1 MTKMIASF
9 ATLAALSA
17 FSSASALA
25 QSGSCD
31 SFLSTHEVFQC
42 LIDDHAVA
50 DKTLNATYRDIQE
63 VLRSYSTTRSKA
75 LVAAQRA
82 WISLRDLD
90 CASEGL
96 AFEGGA
102 LQKIIVQGCL
112 TRKTKERTTELETQY
127 ELQVH

>member
-1 MTKMIASF
+1 MTKLTVSF
-9 ATLAALSA
+9 ATLVALSA
-17 FSSASALA
+17 LSSASALA
-25 QSGSCD
+25 QSGNCG
-31 SFLSTHEVFQC
+31 SFLSTNEVFQC
-42 LIDDHAVA
+42 LVDEHSAA
-50 DKTLNATYRDIQE
+50 DKALNVSYSAIQD

-96 AFEGGA
+96 AFEGGS